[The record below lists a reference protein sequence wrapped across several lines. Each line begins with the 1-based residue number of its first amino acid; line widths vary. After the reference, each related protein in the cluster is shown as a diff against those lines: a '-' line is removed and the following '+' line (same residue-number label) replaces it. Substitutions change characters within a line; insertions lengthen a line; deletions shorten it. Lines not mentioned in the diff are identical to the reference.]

1 METAS
6 QQRIKAML
14 EKLLSEL
21 PPGAA
26 VLRERRTRRDDGT
39 LFELIPSNHDAAAIL
54 VHVEDRFD
62 LVDFSFGESGT
73 WELPV
78 EGRNRNAG
86 IDGIL
91 SEVEDMCRAVIAGN
105 CECRQNRFS
114 SVSRIFVDG
123 FACQVRNIL
132 QLSMRTR
139 TTRYLPYHD
148 GLRIRG

>member
-1 METAS
+1 MH
-6 QQRIKAML
+6 QRIKAML

-91 SEVEDMCRAVIAGN
+91 SEVEDMCRAVIAVTANTAKIGFHQSA
-105 CECRQNRFS
+105 EYSLMALPVRFAT
-114 SVSRIFVDG
+114 FCN
-123 FACQVRNIL
+123 F
-132 QLSMRTR
+132 
-139 TTRYLPYHD
+139 P
-148 GLRIRG
+148 